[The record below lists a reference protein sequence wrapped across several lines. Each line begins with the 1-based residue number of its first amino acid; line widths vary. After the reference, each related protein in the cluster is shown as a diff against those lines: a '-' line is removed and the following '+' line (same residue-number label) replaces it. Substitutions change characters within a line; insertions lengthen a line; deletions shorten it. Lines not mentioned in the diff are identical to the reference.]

1 MTKFHRFSLFNVPS
15 NLILYFILRICPQ
28 FRLSSSFISVT
39 DKALYF
45 QLIFCKFI
53 RAILL
58 KCKSDCTYIF
68 QWLSI
73 FFFRCSSNFS
83 QDLQNRLYSIWLLL
97 TSFGSSLAILATNP
111 RLGAFTHVAPSVWHY
126 LDYTESFLFCL
137 AQPFM
142 LGLRFKNYILIH
154 RIAFY
159 KIDVDRYLWEQSF
172 I

>member
-1 MTKFHRFSLFNVPS
+1 MQIWLHLHFSMAF
-15 NLILYFILRICPQ
+15 Y
-28 FRLSSSFISVT
+28 
-39 DKALYF
+39 
-45 QLIFCKFI
+45 
-53 RAILL
+53 
-58 KCKSDCTYIF
+58 
-68 QWLSI
+68 

-159 KIDVDRYLWEQSF
+159 KIDVGRYLWEQSF
-172 I
+172 IWLYFLLCHALSQTTGKECWTIQTWTLPLRSLHSSWEDRKKRKGNWQMK